1 MLTKEKRNNFR
12 LIKYVAV
19 AVALVALAVLCL
31 TSCGKALPTSVEVV
45 ANPEKTD
52 YVLNEVFDC
61 TGAKIKV
68 TYDNGSTEEFD
79 VTVGMITPTLFDSTD
94 IKSVTVTYAENGVSV
109 MTTITVK
116 VTDQFATERAAA
128 LAALATV
135 KTANPAD
142 LGIAALIDQYTK
154 SINTAASADLIASL
168 AAQFEDDAEAFL
180 AAKADLLDELAGLIA
195 KVEAARTAARKEEA
209 KAAAIAKAAAEG
221 KSEAEQAAAGQAAAD
236 AVVASKLYAQYLTGA
251 NNEIQKATTAINA
264 AASVSAAEKALADC
278 EYALNT
284 LLETQEVYEKEDGLN
299 AQKLALLKE
308 IVTYKERGNLL
319 ISYVDEVLN
328 DVNTADAVKATLRA
342 QIQKYNTAIDTLN
355 DAYNAVLLALDLSQ
369 IQALIDEALEELRT
383 PIDDIYDALKGGIE
397 EIVPAPFFEDKVN
410 NAWTLNTD
418 ADAVGA
424 LLAEIL
430 GYYNKAVELFGETR
444 TVEMMEA
451 YKFIDEDGKTAYVDL
466 KADWTGIKATYDT
479 LVAWQNAAIADVIGK
494 LDAAIASK
502 ADADIAAA
510 WDALKAWGNG
520 KVFTFDDAA
529 IILASKLGFDLD
541 CADGTYTFSAIFGD
555 YALTEAHMITYF
567 VPNFFDFEDAVAE
580 SEADKVEDAVE
591 AIGQVIYS
599 LDATLDS
606 DAAIK
611 AARKAITDYIANYG
625 EDYYETYCYVNG
637 TDELDAIVTAK
648 EEEYAARKALAN
660 SIIADVKASVA
671 AKDIA
676 AIVIEDYTNDGSVL
690 ANAYANYIAFLGLNT
705 LEEARGTFAAG
716 TVVIDVLQVSALYTG
731 SAADDKVDAQLIAR
745 IKAYITQAVNDEMT
759 MKIADTINAA
769 FSAKLGT
776 YNPETESVQRTAL
789 KEYYIAQVAAMNAYV
804 VDFSGI
810 NTYATNLVKV
820 GEATTS
826 VLDTNVAAVDAL
838 ATQLAGN
845 ITNWT
850 YVHFQ

>member
-116 VTDQFATERAAA
+116 VTDQFAAERAAA
-128 LAALATV
+128 IASLATV
-135 KTANPAD
+135 KTANPLD
-142 LGIAALIDQYTK
+142 KGIAALVDEYTK
-154 SINTAASADLIASL
+154 SINSAASAELIASL

-209 KAAAIAKAAAEG
+209 KAAAIAKAAAAG
-221 KSEAEQAAAGQAAAD
+221 LSEAEQAAAGQAAAD
-236 AVVASKLYAQYLTGA
+236 AVVASKLYDQYLTGA
-251 NNEIQKATTAINA
+251 KNEVKKADTAIKS
-264 AASVSAAEKALADC
+264 AASVSAAEEALADC
-278 EYALNT
+278 EFALNT

-299 AQKLALLKE
+299 AQKLALLKA
-308 IVTYKERGNLL
+308 IVTYKERGTLL
-319 ISYVDEVLN
+319 ITYVDEVLN
-328 DVNTADAVKATLRA
+328 DPATADSVKGTLRA
-342 QIQKYNTAIDTLN
+342 EIQKYNTAIDTLN

-369 IQALIDEALEELRT
+369 IQALIDEALEDLRT
-383 PIDDIYDALKGGIE
+383 PIDDVYDTLKGGIE
-397 EIVPAPFFEDKVN
+397 EIVPAPFFDTKQN
-410 NAWTLNTD
+410 NAWALNTD
-418 ADAVGA
+418 ADTVGK
-424 LLAEIL
+424 LLASVKTS
-430 GYYNKAVELFGETR
+430 YDKAVALYGEAR
-444 TVEMMEA
+444 TNEMMES
-451 YKFIDEDGKTAYVDL
+451 YKFIDADGKTAYVDL
-466 KADWTGIKATYDT
+466 KADWTTVDTTYKT
-479 LVAWQNAAIADVIGK
+479 LVAWQEAAIADVIGK

-502 ADADIAAA
+502 ADADIEAA
-510 WDALKAWGNG
+510 WAALKAWGEN
-520 KVFTFDDAA
+520 KVFTLDSA
-529 IILASKLGFDLD
+529 ITAVDNNLVYNLN
-541 CADGTYTFSAIFGD
+541 CANGTYTFPAVFAT
-555 YALTEAHMITYF
+555 YALTEAHMLTYF
-567 VPNFFDFEDAVAE
+567 VPNFSAFEDAVAE
-580 SEADKVEDAVE
+580 NQANKVKDAVN
-591 AIGQVIYS
+591 AIGQVIYA
-599 LDATLDS
+599 LDTTLDS

-625 EDYYETYCYVNG
+625 ADYYETYCYVNG
-637 TDELDAIVTAK
+637 VDELDATVTAK
-648 EEEYAARKALAN
+648 EEEYAARKALAE
-660 SIIADVKASVA
+660 SIIADVKASVT
-671 AKDIA
+671 AKDIN

-690 ANAYANYIAFLGLNT
+690 ASAYANYVKFLAENT
-705 LEEARGTFAAG
+705 LTADRGAYAAG
-716 TVVIDVLQVSALYTG
+716 TVVIDVLQVSAGYTG
-731 SAADDKVDAQLIAR
+731 SLADDKVDAQLIAR
-745 IKAYITQAVNDEMT
+745 IKAYIVQAVNDEIT
-759 MKIADTINAA
+759 VAVAGTLNPA
-769 FSAKLGT
+769 FSTKLGT

-789 KEYYIAQVAAMNAYV
+789 KAFWGEKVTAMNAFT

-826 VLDTNVAAVDAL
+826 VLDSNLTAVNAL
-838 ATQLAGN
+838 ATQLAGE
-845 ITNWT
+845 ITAWT
-850 YVHFQ
+850 YVAP